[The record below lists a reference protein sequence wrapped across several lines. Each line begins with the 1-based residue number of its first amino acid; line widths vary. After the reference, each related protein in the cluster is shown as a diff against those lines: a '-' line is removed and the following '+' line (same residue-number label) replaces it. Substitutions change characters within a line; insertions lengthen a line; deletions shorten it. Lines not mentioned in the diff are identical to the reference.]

1 MHHFVDFKSFRSAE
15 LNLLRPLTILV
26 GPNGS
31 GKSNALEG
39 IEVLAS
45 IAAGNR
51 LREITDLERE
61 GALNVRGGLQGCP
74 RYGTDSFT
82 LAFSARIR
90 WSGEIGP
97 FKYSVTVAP
106 LPEPRIK
113 AESLFFGGTM
123 LFREIDGIGSPAS
136 ADITME
142 YNNFAQG
149 GRKPRVTV
157 SATRSVLS
165 QYEHFATKNR
175 KLRESLHL
183 IRAVR
188 NHLRA
193 SFVFD
198 PKPSAMR
205 RYERI
210 GHDSLLRDGS
220 NLSSVLFGLKQN
232 GGGKLDD
239 LFGHIRQ
246 VPDEPYSGFDFVTT
260 RLGDVI
266 FGMQEEHAEPL
277 SDARLLSDGTLRTL
291 AVLTAVITGERYSRV
306 VVEEFD
312 NGLHP
317 SRVASL
323 VHAIARSSEERNIN
337 VLLSTHNP
345 EVLNALTPEQQRN
358 VVLAF
363 RSREDYS
370 SRLLPLTKVNRYDE
384 LLERGRL
391 GDLVTGRIVDQYL
404 DPDLETKRKA
414 ALQRWLAHVA
424 EAG

>member
-1 MHHFVDFKSFRSAE
+1 MHHFIDFKSFRRAE
-15 LNLLRPLTILV
+15 IELLRPLTILV

-39 IEVLAS
+39 IEVLSS
-45 IAAGNR
+45 IAAGNP
-51 LREITDLERE
+51 LREITDLDRQ

-82 LAFSARIR
+82 LEFSAAIQWR
-90 WSGEIGP
+90 GEIGP
-97 FKYSVTVAP
+97 FKYSVTVTP

-113 AESLFFGGTM
+113 AESLVFRRTM
-123 LFREIDGIGSPAS
+123 LFREIEGSGSLSS
-136 ADITME
+136 ADIRVE
-142 YNNFAQG
+142 YNNFARG
-149 GRKPRVTV
+149 GRKPQDAVP
-157 SATRSVLS
+157 ATRSVLS
-165 QYEHFATKNR
+165 QYEHFATKNQ
-175 KLRESLHL
+175 KLQESLHL
-183 IRAVR
+183 IRSVR
-188 NHLRA
+188 DHLRA

-220 NLSSVLFGLKQN
+220 NLSSVLYGLKKN
-232 GGGKLDD
+232 GNAKLDE

-246 VPDEPYSGFDFVTT
+246 VPDEPYREFDFVTT
-260 RLGDVI
+260 QLGDVI
-266 FGMQEEHAEPL
+266 FGMQEEHSEHL
-277 SDARLLSDGTLRTL
+277 SDARMLSDGTLRTL
-291 AVLTAVITGERYSRV
+291 AVLTAVATGERHSRV

-323 VHAIARSSEERNIN
+323 VQAIAQTGEERNIN

-345 EVLNALTPEQQRN
+345 EVLNVLTPDQQQN

-363 RSREDYS
+363 RSKDDYCS
-370 SRLLPLTKVNRYDE
+370 QLLPLTQVARYDE

-391 GDLVTGRIVDQYL
+391 GDLVTRRIVDQHL
-404 DPDLETKRKA
+404 DPDFENKRSEA
-414 ALQRWLAHVA
+414 MRRWLA
-424 EAG
+424 ELSE

>member
-1 MHHFVDFKSFRSAE
+1 MHHFVDFKSFRGAQID
-15 LNLLRPLTILV
+15 LLRPLTILV

-51 LREITDLERE
+51 LREITDLNRE

-82 LAFSARIR
+82 LAFSAGFR
-90 WSGEIGP
+90 WSRQIGP

-113 AESLFFGGTM
+113 AESLFFDKTM
-123 LFREIDGIGSPAS
+123 LFRKIEGSGSPTS
-136 ADITME
+136 ADIRVE

-149 GRKPRVTV
+149 GRKPQAAV

-165 QYEHFATKNR
+165 QYEHFATKNKKR
-175 KLRESLHL
+175 RTSLRL

-220 NLSSVLFGLKQN
+220 NLSSVLYGLNEN
-232 GGGKLDD
+232 GKAKLDE

-246 VPDEPYSGFDFVTT
+246 VPDEPYSKFDFVTT

-266 FGMQEEHAEPL
+266 FGLHEERPDRL
-277 SDARLLSDGTLRTL
+277 SDARMLSDGTLRTL
-291 AVLTAVITGERYSRV
+291 AVLTAVATGERYSRV

-323 VHAIARSSEERNIN
+323 IQAITRSSEERKIN

-345 EVLNALTPEQQRN
+345 EVLNALTPEQQQQN
-358 VVLAF
+358 VMLAF
-363 RSREDYS
+363 RSREDYC
-370 SRLLPLTKVNRYDE
+370 SRLMPLTQVARHDE
-384 LLERGRL
+384 LLARGRL
-391 GDLVTGRIVDQYL
+391 GDLVTRRVVDQHL
-404 DPDLETKRKA
+404 DPDFEKKRTEKMR
-414 ALQRWLAHVA
+414 RWVAGLA
-424 EAG
+424 E

>member
-1 MHHFVDFKSFRSAE
+1 MHHFIDFKSFRRARIR
-15 LNLLRPLTILV
+15 LIRPLTILV

-45 IAAGNR
+45 IAAGTP
-51 LREITDLERE
+51 LREITDLERR

-82 LAFSARIR
+82 LAFSARMR
-90 WSGEIGP
+90 WSGRTDQTR
-97 FKYSVTVAP
+97 YTVTVAP

-113 AESLFFGGTM
+113 AESLFFGDTM
-123 LFREIDGIGSPAS
+123 LFRETAGSGSPAS
-136 ADITME
+136 ADIRVE
-142 YNNFAQG
+142 YNNFARG
-149 GRKPRVTV
+149 GRKPQQAV
-157 SATRSVLS
+157 SATRSALS
-165 QYEHFATKNR
+165 QYEHFADKNQR
-175 KLRESLHL
+175 LRESLGL
-183 IRAVR
+183 IRRVR
-188 NHLRA
+188 SYLHG

-198 PKPSAMR
+198 PRPAAMR

-220 NLSSVLFGLKQN
+220 NLSSVLYSLSRN
-232 GGGKLDD
+232 GSDKLDG
-239 LFGHIRQ
+239 LFSHIRQ
-246 VPDEPYSGFDFVTT
+246 VPDEPYTKFDFVTT

-266 FGMQEEHAEPL
+266 FGMYEEHSNAL
-277 SDARLLSDGTLRTL
+277 SDARMLSDGTLRTL
-291 AVLTAVITGERYSRV
+291 AVLTAVATGDQYSPV

-323 VHAIARSSEERNIN
+323 IHAIAQISEARRIN

-345 EVLNALTPEQQRN
+345 AVLNALTPDQQRN

-363 RSREDYS
+363 RSTKDYC
-370 SRLLPLTKVNRYDE
+370 SRLLPLTEVTRYDE
-384 LLERGRL
+384 LLEKGRL
-391 GDLVTGRIVDQYL
+391 GDLVTRRVVDQHL
-404 DPDLETKRKA
+404 DPDFEKKRSEDME
-414 ALQRWLAHVA
+414 RWLAGLP
-424 EAG
+424 E

>member
-1 MHHFVDFKSFRSAE
+1 MHHFIDFKSFQRE
-15 LNLLRPLTILV
+15 GIELLRPLTILV

-39 IEVLAS
+39 IEVLAA
-45 IAAGNR
+45 IAAGHR
-51 LREITDLERE
+51 LREITDLDRE

-74 RYGTDSFT
+74 RYGISSFT
-82 LAFSARIR
+82 LKFSARTR
-90 WSGEIGP
+90 WQGETGP
-97 FKYSVTVAP
+97 FRYSVTVTP
-106 LPEPRIK
+106 LPEPRIS
-113 AESLFFGGTM
+113 AESLVFGSTM
-123 LFREIDGIGSPAS
+123 LFREVQGSGSRAS
-136 ADITME
+136 ADIRVE

-149 GRKPRVTV
+149 GIKPRAAV

-165 QYEHFATKNR
+165 QYERFATKNR
-175 KLRESLHL
+175 ELQESLQL
-183 IRAVR
+183 IGGVR

-198 PKPSAMR
+198 PKPDAMR

-220 NLSSVLFGLKQN
+220 NLSSVLYGLRNN
-232 GGGKLDD
+232 GEAKLDE

-246 VPDEPYSGFDFVTT
+246 VPDEPYSGFEFVTT
-260 RLGDVI
+260 QLGDVI
-266 FGMQEEHAEPL
+266 FGLHEERPDRL
-277 SDARLLSDGTLRTL
+277 SDARMLSDGTLRTL
-291 AVLTAVITGERYSRV
+291 AVLTAVTTGERHSRV

-323 VHAIARSSEERNIN
+323 IQAITRSSKKRSIN

-363 RSREDYS
+363 RSKTDYC
-370 SRLLPLTKVNRYDE
+370 SRLLPLVEVERYDE
-384 LLERGRL
+384 LLEKGRL
-391 GDLVTGRIVDQYL
+391 GDLVTRRVVDQHL
-404 DPDLETKRKA
+404 DPDFERRRREEMR
-414 ALQRWLAHVA
+414 RWLAGLA
-424 EAG
+424 E